1 MRQASIA
8 RCALGVVLGCC
19 SFAVSA
25 AAQYTDDFPD
35 DHCDFRA
42 YGGNPYFSL
51 RPGRQAYFSNQ
62 RCLARGDCDEL
73 EEVWITV
80 TERTR
85 PIELRDDGLTRT
97 VVTRIVQEFETV
109 DGELEEISYNF
120 YATCLPDRDVYY
132 FGERV
137 DIYEDGR
144 VVGHEGEWLAGRE
157 GAEPGIIMPDS
168 AFLLG
173 SRYLQEIAPG
183 IAMDR
188 AEHVALDLDVN
199 VPAGAFED
207 CVRVR
212 ETTPL
217 EPGSV
222 SIKVYCPWVGLVRDG
237 DLELIATYD
246 GAVPP
251 SP

>member
-1 MRQASIA
+1 MWQAFIA
-8 RCALGVVLGCC
+8 RCVTGVTLCAA
-19 SFAVSA
+19 SFAVA
-25 AAQYTDDFPD
+25 AADGYTAEFPD
-35 DHCDFRA
+35 ERCDFRP
-42 YGGNPYFSL
+42 YGGNSYFSL

-80 TERTR
+80 TDRTR
-85 PIELRDDGLTRT
+85 RIELQDDGRTRNIQ
-97 VVTRIVQEFETV
+97 TRVVQEFETA

-120 YATCLPDRDVYY
+120 FATCLPDRDVYY

-137 DIYEDGR
+137 DIYEDGQ
-144 VVGHEGEWLAGRE
+144 VVGHEGQWLAGRH
-157 GAEPGIIMPDS
+157 GAEAGIIMPDP
-168 AFLLG
+168 AFLVG
-173 SRYLQEIAPG
+173 SRYMQEIAPG
-183 IAMDR
+183 VAMDR

-217 EPGSV
+217 EPGSA
-222 SIKVYCPWVGLVRDG
+222 SIKVYCPGVGLVRDG
-237 DLELIATYD
+237 DLELIAIHES
-246 GAVPP
+246 AA
-251 SP
+251 SPAP